1 MTFSRIFL
9 ILSIINFALAAPVA
23 VRGVHEAHEVHA
35 NVVDVADD
43 RAATSQKRWD
53 DWLAHTGDETS
64 APMTPLFLD
73 LDHSGLHSP
82 RASTGSNSAPSSPS
96 PSTGSHPYTDDSSSP
111 SSGASS
117 DFSRPN
123 QLPANNPHPSSS
135 EFSWPD
141 QLHPDTS
148 LPPSPGFSWSD
159 QLQANNPHP
168 SSSEFS
174 WPDQLHPDTS
184 LSPSPGFSWSDQL
197 QAKNSLPPS
206 PDYPPSSSKSPR
218 PTEPET
224 KDLLSQPG
232 PSRNPSLPPSPA
244 VPETMD
250 PLSQLGPGPSHPAE
264 SESMDFLDLLLKGR
278 IKRRTYGPDA
288 VNSAQESQAP
298 IDTKSYVFAS
308 SPSPANPQT
317 TPGPWKFFDCSRD
330 LRN

>member
-123 QLPANNPHPSSS
+123 QLP
-135 EFSWPD
+135 
-141 QLHPDTS
+141 
-148 LPPSPGFSWSD
+148 
-159 QLQANNPHP
+159 ANNPHP